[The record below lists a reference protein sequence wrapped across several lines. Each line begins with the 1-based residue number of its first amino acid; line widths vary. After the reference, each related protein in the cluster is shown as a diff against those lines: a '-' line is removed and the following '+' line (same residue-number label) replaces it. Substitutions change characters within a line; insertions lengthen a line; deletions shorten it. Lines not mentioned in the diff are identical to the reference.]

1 MSVSKYPFQMAG
13 GVPVVTAPAEIDATT
28 AGQLRAILLEWH
40 TRGHAAVV
48 VDMTGTQF
56 CDSAGLR
63 ELVRAHKRARAE
75 GGELR
80 LVLPADGAVPR
91 VFTVTGLDRLIPH
104 FTALEQALA
113 QIPANGGRPWSL
125 GPHLGSAAASARP
138 PAQARE
144 PGVVADGRCERCGVV
159 FVPQREHARFCSGA
173 CRAAWNREHMG
184 DSAVE
189 ASALQWSLTA
199 MSEATGRLPG
209 MKVWDRSRAFAAIGE
224 AVWWI
229 TMVDA
234 TLVRHH
240 LGVYDA
246 VMAAQ
251 APAERRLIEQTLAG
265 LRFVRNWMGRQAG
278 LDEVI
283 ETSGMSAG
291 NRRITGWTW
300 KGVPEPVLTSLPPR
314 GQAWEMSRYRAYQA
328 HLVGDTIGQTF
339 GRAVTFLTLTARTLP
354 QPRGSARTRD
364 VETVPSSQDPS
375 AHASTHND
383 SGGRPRSD
391 SACQPH

>member
-28 AGQLRAILLEWH
+28 ADQLRAILLEWH
-40 TRGHAAVV
+40 TRGHATVV

-91 VFTVTGLDRLIPH
+91 VFTFTGLDRLIPH
-104 FTALEQALA
+104 FSAPEQAMA
-113 QIPANGGRPWSL
+113 QVPAAGRPRRP
-125 GPHLGSAAASARP
+125 GPYPGRVTASAGP
-138 PAQARE
+138 PAQVQQH
-144 PGVVADGRCERCGVV
+144 GVVTDSRSCERCGAV
-159 FVPQREHARFCSGA
+159 FVPQREHARFCSGD

-189 ASALQWSLTA
+189 ASALAWSLTA
-199 MSEATGRLPG
+199 MSEAIARLPG
-209 MKVWDRSRAFAAIGE
+209 MKIWDRSRAFAAIGE

-240 LGVYDA
+240 LGVYGT

-251 APAERRLIEQTLAG
+251 VPAERRLVEETLAG
-265 LRFVRNWMGRQAG
+265 LRFVRNWIGRDAG
-278 LDEVI
+278 LGEVI
-283 ETSGMSAG
+283 EAGGMGAG

-300 KGVPEPVLTSLPPR
+300 KGVPESALAPLPPR
-314 GQAWEMSRYRAYQA
+314 GQAWEMARYRAYQA
-328 HLVGDTIGQTF
+328 HLAGHTIGQTL
-339 GRAVTFLTLTARTLP
+339 GRAVTFLTLTGTNA
-354 QPRGSARTRD
+354 
-364 VETVPSSQDPS
+364 
-375 AHASTHND
+375 ASTTVTQGEA
-383 SGGRPRSD
+383 SG
-391 SACQPH
+391 